1 MATVLCRADEIGEE
15 EARGFDVDDHSLV
28 VARKDGQLHV
38 WLNWCPHLGIEL
50 NFQPDEFFDYDRQ
63 FLQCANH
70 GALFEV
76 DSGLCIL
83 GPCKG
88 QSLRRVGWEVVD
100 GDIRITALP
109 DPKGRL

>member
-1 MATVLCRADEIGEE
+1 MTILCRADEIGDED
-15 EARGFDVDDHSLV
+15 AKGFEVDGHALL

-38 WLNWCPHLGIEL
+38 YVNWCPHLGIEL
-50 NFQPDEFFDYDRQ
+50 NFQPDEFFDLDRD

-76 DSGLCIL
+76 DSGLCVR

-88 QSLRRVGWEVVD
+88 ASLRKVGFAVVD
-100 GDIRITALP
+100 GQILVTALP
-109 DPKGRL
+109 ERKF

>member
-1 MATVLCRADEIGEE
+1 MHVLCRADEIGEE
-15 EARGFDVDDHSLV
+15 QARGFELDGHALV

-38 WLNWCPHLGIEL
+38 FLNWCPHLGIEL
-50 NFQPDEFFDYDRQ
+50 NFQPDEFLDYDRQ

-70 GALFEV
+70 GALFEI

-88 QSLRRVGWEVVD
+88 QSLRKVDFTVADGEVRVL
-100 GDIRITALP
+100 RLP
-109 DPKGRL
+109 EQKF